1 MPERARDPVFRVR
14 FDAVTFQEDL
24 RNARA
29 AGRAIGAQAREQLER
44 DGVFVSLLSPCQV
57 DARDG
62 TDLPGMVKLYLPIPY
77 GPWGLVLAGDRD
89 QDGPF
94 LLAVAFGER
103 HPQRR
108 PSVYD
113 IAHHRQHGTW
123 PAGMRADAGA

>member
-1 MPERARDPVFRVR
+1 MTERARGPVFRVR
-14 FDAVTFQEDL
+14 FDPATFREDL
-24 RNARA
+24 NNARP
-29 AGRAIGAQAREQLER
+29 AGRAVGAQAREQLER
-44 DGVFVSLLSPCQV
+44 DGVAVSLLSPCQA

-62 TDLPGMVKLYLPIPY
+62 TDLPGMVKLYLSIPY

-89 QDGPF
+89 QRGPF

-103 HPQRR
+103 HPRRR

-123 PAGMRADAGA
+123 PHGMRAGA